1 MMKLSTEYTYMWSIQ
16 WSLPE
21 MWELLIMM
29 IIPHEKKMESNVYSD
44 LEDPINLAK
53 GVEACYIDH

>member
-1 MMKLSTEYTYMWSIQ
+1 MWSIQ

>member
-1 MMKLSTEYTYMWSIQ
+1 
-16 WSLPE
+16 